1 MPQLSFDDRCK
12 NFTSICE
19 SKSPSIRAAITEY
32 CKENDITVSAFAKLT
47 YVNLVRLQSFMKGL
61 INIDSFEFGELMRIL
76 IICNR
81 NRGLML
87 DLYHAGSTGI
97 L

>member
-1 MPQLSFDDRCK
+1 MPQLSFNTRCD
-12 NFTSICE
+12 NFISICE
-19 SKSPSIRAAITEY
+19 SKSPDIREAITTY
-32 CKENDITVSAFAKLT
+32 CKENDITISAFAKLT

-61 INIDSFEFGELMRIL
+61 INIDKFEFGELMRIL
-76 IICNR
+76 MICER
-81 NRGLML
+81 NRGLFL

>member
-1 MPQLSFDDRCK
+1 MPQLSFNTRCD
-12 NFTSICE
+12 NFISICE
-19 SKSPSIRAAITEY
+19 SKSPDIREAITTY
-32 CKENDITVSAFAKLT
+32 WKENDITISAFAKLT

-61 INIDSFEFGELMRIL
+61 INIDKFEFGELMRIL
-76 IICNR
+76 MICER
-81 NRGLML
+81 NRGLFL

>member
-1 MPQLSFDDRCK
+1 MPQLSFDNKCK

-19 SKSPSIRAAITEY
+19 SKSPSIRASITEY
-32 CKENDITVSAFAKLT
+32 CKENNITVSAFAKLT
-47 YVNLVRLQSFMKGL
+47 YVNIVRLQSFMKGL
-61 INIDSFEFGELMRIL
+61 INIDAFEFGELMRIL

>member
-1 MPQLSFDDRCK
+1 MPQLSFNIRCD
-12 NFTSICE
+12 NFISICE
-19 SKSPSIRAAITEY
+19 SKSPDIREAVTIY
-32 CKENDITVSAFAKLT
+32 CKENDITISAFAKLT

-61 INIDSFEFGELMRIL
+61 INIDKFEFGELMRIL
-76 IICNR
+76 IICER
-81 NRGLML
+81 NRGLFL

>member
-19 SKSPSIRAAITEY
+19 SKSPSIRADITEY
-32 CKENDITVSAFAKLT
+32 CKENNITVSAFAKLT
-47 YVNLVRLQSFMKGL
+47 YVNIVRLQSFMKGL
-61 INIDSFEFGELMRIL
+61 INIDTFEFGELMHIL
-76 IICNR
+76 IMCNR